1 MTTIDSFSSSLCAA
15 TFCSANARRQVK
27 SAAFLLHVTVQSE
40 QEHLDKQF
48 QHKPSDTMFHAL
60 NERAKGSGGARY
72 EDYDP
77 ANAYFTALAGVHLS
91 KFVPADDISWA
102 DMSQHA
108 ASMVN
113 VLPPTLPE
121 RSTFV
126 RRPRSL
132 TEQSDLSELSVEDA
146 VADQSSAT
154 LRDAPT
160 IVSPTKAGPKAVDT
174 EDFDSLLSEFSNS
187 DMNRGTSNEK
197 SKEIDA
203 NSSVSET
210 TKTAAAT
217 SALEFLGIPGAT
229 EGGGNKKKKKKKKKG
244 KKTDSS
250 GDNGGKTN
258 GGNDGGK
265 ATKKKKQLTAAQIAV
280 QEAAAR
286 RSKHSKKKK
295 K

>member
-1 MTTIDSFSSSLCAA
+1 
-15 TFCSANARRQVK
+15 
-27 SAAFLLHVTVQSE
+27 
-40 QEHLDKQF
+40 
-48 QHKPSDTMFHAL
+48 MFHAL
-60 NERAKGSGGARY
+60 NERAKGGNGARY
-72 EDYDP
+72 EEYNP
-77 ANAYFTALAGVHLS
+77 ASAYIDALAGVHLN

-108 ASMVN
+108 GSMLN

-121 RSTFV
+121 RSNFV

-146 VADQSSAT
+146 VADQSAAT

-160 IVSPTKAGPKAVDT
+160 IVSPTKAAQKAVDS
-174 EDFDSLLSEFSNS
+174 EDFESLLSEFSNS
-187 DMNRGTSNEK
+187 DMNRDTKNEK
-197 SKEIDA
+197 TTETDA
-203 NSSVSET
+203 NQSVGDT

-244 KKTDSS
+244 KKTDAS
-250 GDNGGKTN
+250 GGNGGKTN
-258 GGNDGGK
+258 GVNDGGK
-265 ATKKKKQLTAAQIAV
+265 VTKKKKQMTAAQIAV

-286 RSKHSKKKK
+286 RSKNTKKKK